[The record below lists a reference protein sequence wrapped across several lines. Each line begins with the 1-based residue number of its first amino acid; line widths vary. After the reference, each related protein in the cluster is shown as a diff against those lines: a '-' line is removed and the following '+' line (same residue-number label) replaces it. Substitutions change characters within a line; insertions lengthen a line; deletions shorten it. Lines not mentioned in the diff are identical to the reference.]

1 MTRIE
6 TYLLL
11 TWNIIVLNSNHN
23 KHISPQMTDPIRR
36 EKIKKRGGGI
46 PNKWTQETVVT
57 VLMSDKTDLYMTTT
71 EKSEGTL

>member
-36 EKIKKRGGGI
+36 EKIKKRGGGYS
-46 PNKWTQETVVT
+46 KQ
-57 VLMSDKTDLYMTTT
+57 MDLGN
-71 EKSEGTL
+71 SCHCFNV

>member
-11 TWNIIVLNSNHN
+11 TWNIIVLNSNQN

-36 EKIKKRGGGI
+36 EKIKKRGGDS
-46 PNKWTQETVVT
+46 KQ
-57 VLMSDKTDLYMTTT
+57 MDLGN
-71 EKSEGTL
+71 SCHCFNV